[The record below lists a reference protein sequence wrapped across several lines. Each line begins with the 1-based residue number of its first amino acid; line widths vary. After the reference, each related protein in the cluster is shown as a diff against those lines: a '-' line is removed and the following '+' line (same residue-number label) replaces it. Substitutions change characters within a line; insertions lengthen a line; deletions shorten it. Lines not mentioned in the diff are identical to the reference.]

1 MSYPASL
8 RQQAKWIREAL
19 DPATPLW
26 QRIDLGD
33 VDVDEL
39 EAAADYIDA
48 LVMAKKTRTLEINK
62 LKIDIRDWQDS
73 SEAYRADCERLRKA
87 LEGIAEFCSTDAT
100 KLGAIDRLISIQN
113 TATQALRA
121 SVGGTRDV

>member
-48 LVMAKKTRTLEINK
+48 LVMAKNTRTLEITK

-73 SEAYRADCERLRKA
+73 SEAYRADCERLCKK
-87 LEGIAEFCSTDAT
+87 LEEIHDITQDT
-100 KLGAIDRLISIQN
+100 TLGVECWQKIQN
-113 TATQALRA
+113 IAATAASALFPA
-121 SVGGTRDV
+121 DGGKP

>member
-48 LVMAKKTRTLEINK
+48 LVMAKNTSTLEINK

-87 LEGIAEFCSTDAT
+87 LMWIQEFSDDRTAVQTAGEALDAASAISPAERS
-100 KLGAIDRLISIQN
+100 
-113 TATQALRA
+113 
-121 SVGGTRDV
+121 